1 METIDFE
8 KIVNRVVSLQGRP
21 LEIRA
26 CPDQYLGKVAGFV
39 EVPLT
44 EGRTP
49 AQKRTSEPCI
59 LLILESP
66 HKEEF
71 VGEPGPAKGFTGEM
85 IKQHLG
91 TVLGL
96 PDLENYGLILVNAIQ
111 HQCSLGSNTTIYRDR
126 IFRAV
131 WSNGGAENFQNRI
144 VSIFQVGDLIVNC
157 CTKGNDFELYGPLR
171 NLVEVALKASIPNT
185 ESVRRTHPSS
195 WFEAKQRGKEW
206 KV

>member
-39 EVPLT
+39 EVPLS

-96 PDLENYGLILVNAIQ
+96 PNIENYGLILVNAIQ
-111 HQCSLGSNTTIYRDR
+111 HQCSLGSNTTVYRDR

>member
-8 KIVNRVVSLQGRP
+8 TIVNRVVSLQGRP

-39 EVPLT
+39 EVPIS

-85 IKQHLG
+85 IKQHLA
-91 TVLGL
+91 TVLSL
-96 PDLENYGLILVNAIQ
+96 PNIENYGLILVNAIQ
-111 HQCSLGSNTTIYRDR
+111 HQCSLGSKTTVYRDR

-131 WSNGGAENFQNRI
+131 WSNGGKENFQKRI
-144 VSIFQVGDLIVNC
+144 VSIFQQGDLIVNC
-157 CTKGNDFELYGPLR
+157 CTKGNDCELYGPLR
-171 NLVEVALKASIPNT
+171 NLVEMALKVSIPNT
-185 ESVRRTHPSS
+185 ETLRRTHPSS
-195 WFEAKQRGKEW
+195 WFQAKQRGKEW
-206 KV
+206 KI

>member
-8 KIVNRVVSLQGRP
+8 TIVNRVVSLQGRP

-39 EVPLT
+39 EVPLF

-49 AQKRTSEPCI
+49 AQKRTFEPCI

-85 IKQHLG
+85 IKQHLA

-96 PDLENYGLILVNAIQ
+96 PNIENYGLILVNAIQ
-111 HQCSLGSNTTIYRDR
+111 HQCSLGSNTTVYRDR

-144 VSIFQVGDLIVNC
+144 VSIFQFGDLIVNC

-185 ESVRRTHPSS
+185 ESLRRTHPSS

>member
-8 KIVNRVVSLQGRP
+8 KIINRVVSLQGRP

-111 HQCSLGSNTTIYRDR
+111 HQCSLGSNTTVYRDR

-185 ESVRRTHPSS
+185 ESLRRTHPSS

>member
-26 CPDQYLGKVAGFV
+26 CPDQYLGKVSGFV
-39 EVPLT
+39 EVPLS

-111 HQCSLGSNTTIYRDR
+111 HQCSLGSNTTVYRDR

-157 CTKGNDFELYGPLR
+157 CTKGNDFELYGTLR
-171 NLVEVALKASIPNT
+171 NLVEVALKTSIPNT

>member
-111 HQCSLGSNTTIYRDR
+111 HQCSLGSNTTVYRDR

-131 WSNGGAENFQNRI
+131 WRNGGAENFQSRI
-144 VSIFQVGDLIVNC
+144 VSIFQLGDLIVNC

-171 NLVEVALKASIPNT
+171 NLVEMALKASIPNT
-185 ESVRRTHPSS
+185 ESIRRTHPSS

>member
-111 HQCSLGSNTTIYRDR
+111 HQCSLGSNTTVYRDR

-131 WSNGGAENFQNRI
+131 WSNGGAENFQKRI

>member
-111 HQCSLGSNTTIYRDR
+111 HQCSLGSNTTVYRDR

-171 NLVEVALKASIPNT
+171 NLVEVALKTSIPNT

>member
-8 KIVNRVVSLQGRP
+8 TIVNRVVSLQGRP

-39 EVPLT
+39 EVPLS

-85 IKQHLG
+85 IKQHLA

-96 PDLENYGLILVNAIQ
+96 PHIQNYGLILVNAIQ
-111 HQCSLGSNTTIYRDR
+111 HQCSLGSNTTVYRDR

-131 WSNGGAENFQNRI
+131 WSNGGEENFQNRI
-144 VSIFQVGDLIVNC
+144 VSIFQLGDLIVNC

-185 ESVRRTHPSS
+185 ESLRRTHPSS

>member
-8 KIVNRVVSLQGRP
+8 TIVNRVVSLQGRP

-39 EVPLT
+39 EVPLF

-49 AQKRTSEPCI
+49 AQKRTFEPCI

-85 IKQHLG
+85 IKQHLA

-96 PDLENYGLILVNAIQ
+96 PNIENYGLILVNAIQ
-111 HQCSLGSNTTIYRDR
+111 HQCSLGSNTTVYRDR

>member
-1 METIDFE
+1 
-8 KIVNRVVSLQGRP
+8 
-21 LEIRA
+21 
-26 CPDQYLGKVAGFV
+26 
-39 EVPLT
+39 
-44 EGRTP
+44 
-49 AQKRTSEPCI
+49 
-59 LLILESP
+59 
-66 HKEEF
+66 

-96 PDLENYGLILVNAIQ
+96 PNIENYGLILVNAIQ
-111 HQCSLGSNTTIYRDR
+111 HQCSLGSNTTVYRDR

>member
-111 HQCSLGSNTTIYRDR
+111 HQCSLGSNTTVYRDR

-185 ESVRRTHPSS
+185 ESLRRTHPSS

>member
-39 EVPLT
+39 EVPLS

-85 IKQHLG
+85 IKQHLA

-96 PDLENYGLILVNAIQ
+96 PHIQNYGLILVNAIQ
-111 HQCSLGSNTTIYRDR
+111 HQCSLGSNTTVYRDR